1 MENGNGEPELDLRL
15 GTAFKVIEH
24 KAHMEETVNETVNE
38 TVKQAAKFSLSDTHK
53 KVFHQICM
61 NDLITYAELIKATG
75 LSRGHIARIISDLKE
90 YGYIVRKGS
99 DKSGSWEIRKS
110 LTD

>member
-1 MENGNGEPELDLRL
+1 MENGNGEPEFDLRL
-15 GTAFKVIEH
+15 GTAVKVIEH
-24 KAHMEETVNETVNE
+24 KAHMEETVNE